1 LRQSTK
7 WHEPTLPQFWKTA
20 RGILN
25 ERVKIPYYDNMTFEE
40 FKKVDLRV
48 AKIVSAEKVPDSE
61 KLLRLEINCG
71 DKNEAGES
79 VKRQVVSGIAKSY
92 APENLIGKEIL
103 IVANLEPRQLMGLTS
118 NGMLLAARNADGQPV
133 ILIPEKEVA
142 AGTEIG

>member
-1 LRQSTK
+1 
-7 WHEPTLPQFWKTA
+7 
-20 RGILN
+20 
-25 ERVKIPYYDNMTFEE
+25 MTFEE

-103 IVANLEPRQLMGLTS
+103 IVANLEPRQLMGLIS
-118 NGMLLAARNADGQPV
+118 NGMLLAVRNADGQPV

>member
-1 LRQSTK
+1 M
-7 WHEPTLPQFWKTA
+7 
-20 RGILN
+20 I
-25 ERVKIPYYDNMTFEE
+25 TFDE